1 MTPSSERRRLATIG
15 AAAGTLSGLF
25 GVGGGVVIVP
35 ALVAWCGRDQ
45 REAVA
50 TSLTAVGPL
59 AVAGAIGYALHRQV
73 DLVVALPL
81 GIGSLIGA
89 WLGSA
94 LLSRAPLAALRWL
107 YAVIAV
113 GTAVRLWLAPGEV
126 GGAVSHGPGTLALL
140 LPVGIAVGLLS
151 GLTGIGGGTVLVPIM
166 QLGFS
171 LPAAPAK
178 GTSLLVILPT
188 SALGGYQN
196 SKKGNGC
203 LKDSLLVGAA
213 GVLATLVVSQFAVFM
228 DHALSDV
235 LLAFLLLAVGIGA
248 IWGDVRSFF
257 KRPHNK

>member
-1 MTPSSERRRLATIG
+1 MRPGSEHARLATIG
-15 AAAGTLSGLF
+15 AVAGTLSGLF
-25 GVGGGVVIVP
+25 GVGGGVVVVP
-35 ALVAWCGRDQ
+35 ALVTWCGRDQ

-59 AVAGAIGYALHRQV
+59 AVAGAVGYALHRQI

-81 GIGSLIGA
+81 GIGSVIGA
-89 WLGSA
+89 WLGA
-94 LLSRAPLAALRWL
+94 HLLTRAPLAALRWL

-113 GTAVRLWLAPGEV
+113 GTAVRLWIAPGEV
-126 GGAVSHGPGTLALL
+126 GGVVSHGLGTLALL
-140 LPVGIAVGLLS
+140 LPIGIAVGLLS

-188 SALGGYQN
+188 SALGGYHN
-196 SKKGNGC
+196 AKKGNGC
-203 LKDSLLVGAA
+203 LKDSLLVGSV
-213 GVLATLVVSQFAVFM
+213 GVLATLVASQFAVFR
-228 DHALSDV
+228 DYALSDV

-248 IWGDVRSFF
+248 ILGDLRSLL
-257 KRPHNK
+257 RRR